1 MHKATLLS
9 KGEGNF
15 FFGFHDLVAWNN
27 GGDKLLAL
35 RIDDMYTP
43 PDPSVPC
50 DIGFIDDGGNFHK
63 LGETYAYNYP
73 QGARQQWIGNTDQF
87 IVNDK
92 VDNKWCSKVYDS
104 FTEEMTDVLDYPTH
118 VITDDGWAFG
128 LDYARLFRVGG
139 YGYTGLPDAYAHDE
153 APAASGIIKHHVTTR
168 EHKMIISVKEVAG
181 FQMNPNLGRCHY
193 FTHLLLNPAQD
204 RIAFLHRY
212 KLKDGGET
220 TRLMTVGLNGE
231 DLRCLATGFL
241 SHFDWKDDN
250 HIAIWGRTGSGVERL
265 RNSFLYKMMPTSL
278 VSKGKKIIKKLL
290 YKPKKE
296 GVRVNA
302 AFDWLLF
309 KDTENPPVQLLAK
322 DVIVED
328 GHPMFCPA
336 NRDWMICDTYPDAN
350 GFRTLFLFQY
360 STQKKIDLGRYKMLD
375 QQPDINKSMPFLEGV
390 DKAVM
395 KAFSPE
401 QMAFTRSGL
410 HCDLH
415 PRWKKDGTMVAFDSI
430 HEGSRKVY
438 GFDVTDIISTK
449 ADTSHDHQEVHSRI

>member
-9 KGEGNF
+9 KGEGNY

-27 GGDKLLAL
+27 AGDKLLAL

-43 PDPSVPC
+43 PNPDVAC
-50 DIGFIDDGGNFHK
+50 DIGFIDNDGIFHK

-73 QGARQQWIGNTDQF
+73 QGARQQWIGNTDLF

-92 VDNKWCSKVYDS
+92 INNEWRSRVYDS
-104 FTEEMTDVLDYPTH
+104 VTGVCTDILDYPAH

-139 YGYTGLPDAYAHDE
+139 YGYTGLPDAYANDE
-153 APAASGIIKHHVTTR
+153 APSQSGIIRHHITTR
-168 EHKMIISVKEVAG
+168 EHKMILSVHEVAK

-193 FTHLLLNPAQD
+193 FTHLLLNPSQNKL
-204 RIAFLHRY
+204 AFLHRY

-220 TRLMTVGLNGE
+220 TRLMTVNTDGSG
-231 DLRCLATGFL
+231 LRCLASGFL
-241 SHFDWKDDN
+241 SHFDWQDDQ

-265 RNSFLYKMMPTSL
+265 RQSFLYKMMPTGL
-278 VSKGKKIIKKLL
+278 VSKGKKILKKLL
-290 YKPKKE
+290 YKPKE
-296 GVRVNA
+296 GAKANS
-302 AFDWLLF
+302 AFNWLLF
-309 KDTENPPVQLLAK
+309 KDMDNPQFSLLAK
-322 DVIVED
+322 GVIEDD

-336 NRDWMICDTYPDAN
+336 NRDWMVCDTYPDAN
-350 GFRTLFLFQY
+350 GIRTLFLFQY
-360 STQKKIDLGRYKMLD
+360 SSQTRVDLGTYKMLD

-390 DKAVM
+390 DKAVL

-430 HEGSRKVY
+430 HEGSRKMY
-438 GFDVTDIISTK
+438 GFDVTDIVSNK
-449 ADTSHDHQEVHSRI
+449 ASHERQKVYSGL

>member
-9 KGEGNF
+9 KGEGNY

-27 GGDKLLAL
+27 AGDKLLAL

-43 PDPSVPC
+43 PDPNVTC
-50 DIGFIDDGGNFHK
+50 DIGFIDNAGIFHK
-63 LGETYAYNYP
+63 LGKTYAYNYP
-73 QGARQQWIGNTDQF
+73 QGARQQWIGNTDLF

-92 VDNKWCSKVYDS
+92 INNEWRSKVYDS
-104 FTEEMTDVLDYPTH
+104 VTEECTDILDYPAH

-139 YGYTGLPDAYAHDE
+139 YGYTGLPDAYANDE
-153 APAASGIIKHHVTTR
+153 APSKSGIIRHHITTR
-168 EHKMIISVKEVAG
+168 EHKMILSVHEVAK

-193 FTHLLLNPAQD
+193 FTHLLLNPSQTKL
-204 RIAFLHRY
+204 AFLHRY

-220 TRLMTVGLNGE
+220 TRLMTVNTDGSG
-231 DLRCLATGFL
+231 LRCLASGFL
-241 SHFDWKDDN
+241 SHFDWQDDE
-250 HIAIWGRTGSGVERL
+250 HVAIWGRTGSGVERL
-265 RNSFLYKMMPTSL
+265 RQSFLYKMMPTSL

-290 YKPKKE
+290 YKPKE
-296 GVRVNA
+296 GVKTNS
-302 AFDWLLF
+302 AFNWLLF
-309 KDTENPPVQLLAK
+309 KDTDNPQFTLLAK
-322 DVIVED
+322 GVIEED

-350 GFRTLFLFQY
+350 GIRTLFLFQY
-360 STQKKIDLGRYKMLD
+360 STQTRVDLGTYKMLD

-390 DKAVM
+390 DKAVL

-430 HEGSRKVY
+430 HEGSRKIY
-438 GFDVTDIISTK
+438 GFDVTDIVSNK
-449 ADTSHDHQEVHSRI
+449 ASHERQKVYSGL